1 MLKQR
6 KMYDIKK
13 NVTTLPLHI
22 KKGHELVFSQQD
34 LTAREANIFGLMIA
48 NMKPDDW
55 DGKSPEYKFTAS
67 QLSQWLGLNN
77 RAIGSQLKEVVG
89 RLSSRKVGII
99 VDKPGDT
106 EFEFTPLF
114 KKVIYKDRVLTLIP
128 NDALSREYI
137 EYNQGFSLIN
147 TKSFLGLKREY
158 TKRLYEILSRF
169 KSNGTNLKPIDIED
183 LKAFMGILNE
193 DGSLKKNKRSFKSTS
208 VFITRCI
215 KESIEEL
222 SSDPKTRKEILFKQ
236 SEDGLGIKLHKHGR
250 HIYAIEFLYHWITDS
265 QPIEQ
270 MCFED
275 AKRTITKI
283 ETKRLTTEIAL
294 TDDELILLAH
304 SYRSINEE
312 ERAQAVDKA
321 LAERAQAVEIQD
333 AEDKSFLDKLVELE
347 KMNGMKSY

>member
-1 MLKQR
+1 M
-6 KMYDIKK
+6 
-13 NVTTLPLHI
+13 
-22 KKGHELVFSQQD
+22 
-34 LTAREANIFGLMIA
+34 
-48 NMKPDDW
+48 
-55 DGKSPEYKFTAS
+55 
-67 QLSQWLGLNN
+67 
-77 RAIGSQLKEVVG
+77 
-89 RLSSRKVGII
+89 
-99 VDKPGDT
+99 
-106 EFEFTPLF
+106 
-114 KKVIYKDRVLTLIP
+114 
-128 NDALSREYI
+128 
-137 EYNQGFSLIN
+137 
-147 TKSFLGLKREY
+147 
-158 TKRLYEILSRF
+158 
-169 KSNGTNLKPIDIED
+169 
-183 LKAFMGILNE
+183 
-193 DGSLKKNKRSFKSTS
+193 
-208 VFITRCI
+208 
-215 KESIEEL
+215 
-222 SSDPKTRKEILFKQ
+222 FKQ